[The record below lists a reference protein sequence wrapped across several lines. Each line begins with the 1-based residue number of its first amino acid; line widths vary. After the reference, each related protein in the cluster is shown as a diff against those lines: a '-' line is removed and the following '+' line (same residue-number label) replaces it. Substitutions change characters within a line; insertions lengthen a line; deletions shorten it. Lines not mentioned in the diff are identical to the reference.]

1 MTAPALSR
9 AFWTGPRLFAL
20 GAVVLTL
27 AIFIGANI
35 HLVAVSFASRPDCV
49 LQPNTEGVAALRPAK
64 PAC

>member
-1 MTAPALSR
+1 MIARALSR
-9 AFWTGPRLFAL
+9 AYWTGPRLFAL
-20 GAVVLTL
+20 IAAALTL

-35 HLVAVSFASRPDCV
+35 HLVVVSFASRPDCV